1 MPERYA
7 IPPERWPQC
16 LEQFSRA
23 HAGQAASVCTSGAP
37 AGGAAN
43 ADQMPLIGITAE
55 ANESASVPASAT
67 SGESPTE
74 LHIMLGRPGGP
85 HVDHVVKDPCR
96 IWAAEWNDGFSAV
109 LEIDAD
115 DGSTTLVQVGP
126 PEQLL
131 GEGMIV
137 DGVPPQL

>member
-7 IPPERWPQC
+7 IPPERWPEC

-43 ADQMPLIGITAE
+43 ADQMPLIGIVAE
-55 ANESASVPASAT
+55 PTKSTSAPSA
-67 SGESPTE
+67 ESPGSE

-85 HVDHVVKDPCR
+85 HVDHVVKEPCR

-115 DGSTTLVQVGP
+115 DGSTTLVQIGP
-126 PEQLL
+126 PGQLL
-131 GEGMIV
+131 GEGMVV
-137 DGVPPQL
+137 DGVPPEL

>member
-1 MPERYA
+1 
-7 IPPERWPQC
+7 
-16 LEQFSRA
+16 
-23 HAGQAASVCTSGAP
+23 VCTSGA
-37 AGGAAN
+37 AAGGGAAN
-43 ADQMPLIGITAE
+43 ADHMPLIGITAE
-55 ANESASVPASAT
+55 AIEPASA
-67 SGESPTE
+67 SPSSPEAPAE

-85 HVDHVVKDPCR
+85 HLDHVVKEPRR
-96 IWAAEWNDGFSAV
+96 IWAAEWNDGFSAL

-137 DGVPPQL
+137 DGVPPVL

>member
-55 ANESASVPASAT
+55 QNEPAS
-67 SGESPTE
+67 SPSRETLAE

-85 HVDHVVKDPCR
+85 HVDHVVKEPCR

-126 PEQLL
+126 PGQLL

-137 DGVPPQL
+137 DGVPPQV

>member
-7 IPPERWPQC
+7 IPPEHWPQC

-23 HAGQAASVCTSGAP
+23 HAGQAASVCTSGAS

-43 ADQMPLIGITAE
+43 AEQMPLIGITAE
-55 ANESASVPASAT
+55 ANEPASAP
-67 SGESPTE
+67 SGEAPAE

-85 HVDHVVKDPCR
+85 HVDHVVREPCR

-126 PEQLL
+126 PGQLL

-137 DGVPPQL
+137 DGVPPEV